1 MNDQSPKSTLAESMK
16 RALEAKKA
24 SAGQGSGVGNGMDA
38 KAHEKR
44 LQREAAAM
52 NKPAF
57 KRMSKRG

>member
-1 MNDQSPKSTLAESMK
+1 MNDQHTQSTLAQSMK
-16 RALEAKKA
+16 RALEAKRSSTVHGTGA
-24 SAGQGSGVGNGMDA
+24 NGMDA
-38 KAHEKR
+38 KTHEKR